1 MLEGETCD
9 GHPRAIK
16 DDARICFILDCCRCK
31 ITDLRAI
38 IILCRNAFRDG
49 KPALAVAMK
58 HQKGFDLK
66 MAIEK
71 LDFNDQIL
79 LIKSCLLG
87 HKAADNNSFTQQ
99 LLRWL

>member
-1 MLEGETCD
+1 
-9 GHPRAIK
+9 
-16 DDARICFILDCCRCK
+16 
-31 ITDLRAI
+31 
-38 IILCRNAFRDG
+38 
-49 KPALAVAMK
+49 MK

>member
-1 MLEGETCD
+1 MNNLNSYVLKNPNLQEEM
-9 GHPRAIK
+9 
-16 DDARICFILDCCRCK
+16 
-31 ITDLRAI
+31 
-38 IILCRNAFRDG
+38 LCRNAFRDG

-66 MAIEK
+66 MKIEK